1 MRSLSE
7 AGWST
12 ERTHSPPDM
21 RIHGGQGWM
30 DVCMW
35 RQGDGSAYVGGMD
48 VCGGREGR
56 GMDVCGGREGRGMD
70 VGGERDEGVRGREE
84 EGGREEE
91 RGVG

>member
-48 VCGGREGR
+48 VCGGREGK
-56 GMDVCGGREGRGMD
+56 GMD